1 MDLQLTGKRVL
12 VTGSSSGIGRGIA
25 MVLAREGATVVVHG
39 RNLERTNAV
48 ADAVRA
54 AGGVAHVALGD
65 LATETG
71 AAAVARAV
79 HDHADGLDI
88 LVNNIGGTEASG
100 GGLKSWFEILPEHWA
115 GSMQQNVVAAVRM
128 IHAFVPAMRDR
139 GWGRVI
145 NVASAGGTEPPPA
158 VPDYCAAK
166 AAVIN
171 MSVSLSKALART
183 GVTVNTVSPGCTRTE
198 AFERTLERMAA
209 DQDWPGDYETREAR
223 FMDLGMFPCASERYG
238 RPEDVGALVAFL
250 ASPLGAFV
258 NGANYRVDG
267 GQCQSVN

>member
-1 MDLQLTGKRVL
+1 
-12 VTGSSSGIGRGIA
+12 
-25 MVLAREGATVVVHG
+25 
-39 RNLERTNAV
+39 
-48 ADAVRA
+48 
-54 AGGVAHVALGD
+54 
-65 LATETG
+65 
-71 AAAVARAV
+71 V
-79 HDHADGLDI
+79 HDHTGGLDI

-171 MSVSLSKALART
+171 MTVSLSKALART
-183 GVTVNTVSPGCTRTE
+183 GVTVSPGCTGNGRSVR
-198 AFERTLERMAA
+198 ASRA
-209 DQDWPGDYETREAR
+209 PG
-223 FMDLGMFPCASERYG
+223 P
-238 RPEDVGALVAFL
+238 
-250 ASPLGAFV
+250 
-258 NGANYRVDG
+258 DG
-267 GQCQSVN
+267 GNARAPAPRPATCRRSRSAAACWRRW

>member
-1 MDLQLTGKRVL
+1 MDLQLTGKRAL
-12 VTGSSSGIGRGIA
+12 VTGSSSGIGGGIA
-25 MVLAREGATVVVHG
+25 MVLAREDATVIVHG

-48 ADAVRA
+48 AEAIRA
-54 AGGVAHVALGD
+54 AGGVAHAAIGD
-65 LATETG
+65 LATEIG

-79 HDHADGLDI
+79 HDHPGGLDI

-158 VPDYCAAK
+158 VPDY
-166 AAVIN
+166 
-171 MSVSLSKALART
+171 
-183 GVTVNTVSPGCTRTE
+183 SPPR
-198 AFERTLERMAA
+198 RR
-209 DQDWPGDYETREAR
+209 
-223 FMDLGMFPCASERYG
+223 
-238 RPEDVGALVAFL
+238 
-250 ASPLGAFV
+250 
-258 NGANYRVDG
+258 
-267 GQCQSVN
+267 